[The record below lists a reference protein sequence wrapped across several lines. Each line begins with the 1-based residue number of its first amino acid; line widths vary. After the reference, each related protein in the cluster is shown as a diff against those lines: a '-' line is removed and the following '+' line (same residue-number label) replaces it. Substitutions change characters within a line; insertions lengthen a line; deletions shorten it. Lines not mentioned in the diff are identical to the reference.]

1 MAAPLLTPL
10 LVTIAVSS
18 TGEVGFVLKVI
29 VREVVVASVTVP
41 TAPLLKTTLLLAA
54 AVSNPNP
61 LIVKVVAS
69 ASRLEALLV
78 TTGKTVAI

>member
-1 MAAPLLTPL
+1 M
-10 LVTIAVSS
+10 LVTIAVRSI
-18 TGEVGFVLKVI
+18 GEVGLVLKVI
-29 VREVVVASVTVP
+29 VKDVVVAEVTVP

-61 LIVKVVAS
+61 SIVSVVAS
-69 ASRLEALLV
+69 ASRLETLLV